1 MPLAF
6 HSLRQKLRNPSPLT
20 GVFCELPC
28 PESVEII
35 GLAGWDFVVIDCEHA
50 PITAAL
56 LPGMMRAANAAGVP
70 AIVRVAACEP
80 SAIQHALDAGAAGV
94 QIPQIASVEAA
105 RAAVAASRFHPWGA
119 RGFNPFVRAADF
131 SASTT
136 TEFFARANEEV
147 ALILQIESAAGVE
160 AVDGILDLAGIDT
173 LFIGPYD
180 LSQSL
185 GIPGQTSHAKVFAAA
200 ERIVRSAE
208 ARNVAVGVFTNSEQE
223 GQRWL
228 DIGVRYLCLSVDTVF
243 LLNAMRAAVSKFC
256 R

>member
-6 HSLRQKLRNPSPLT
+6 HSLRKKLRDRRPLA

-28 PESVEII
+28 PEAVEII

-56 LPGMMRAANAAGVP
+56 LPGMVRAATAAGVP
-70 AIVRVAACEP
+70 AIVRVAANDAP
-80 SAIQHALDAGAAGV
+80 AIQHALDSGAAGV

-105 RAAVAASRFHPWGA
+105 KAAVSASRFHPLGQ

-131 SASTT
+131 SARATP
-136 TEFFARANEEV
+136 EFLARGNDEV
-147 ALILQIESAAGVE
+147 SLVLQIESAAGIE
-160 AVDGILDLAGIDT
+160 AVEGILELDGVDA

-185 GIPGQTSHAKVFAAA
+185 GIPGATSHPSVFAAA
-200 ERIVRSAE
+200 ERIAASAE
-208 ARNVAVGVFTNSEQE
+208 ARGVALGVFTNSEADVR
-223 GQRWL
+223 RWHE
-228 DIGVRYLCLSVDTVF
+228 IGVRYLCFSVDTVF
-243 LLNAMRAAVSKFC
+243 LLNAMRAAVTRF